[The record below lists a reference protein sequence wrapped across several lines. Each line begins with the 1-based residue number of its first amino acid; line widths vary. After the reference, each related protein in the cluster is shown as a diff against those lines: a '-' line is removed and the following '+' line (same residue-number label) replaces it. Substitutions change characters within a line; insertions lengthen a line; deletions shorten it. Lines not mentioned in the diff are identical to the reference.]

1 MLPDLLDRFTVH
13 LKEALQNALAF
24 AVGSGRDLI
33 DPGDLIVGLAMGRG
47 SIASEVF
54 VKAGVKEEDAKRAFR
69 GFPAPHEPGSP
80 VAPDLSPAV
89 KRILEKAV
97 LLAHVHEQK
106 YVGTEHMLYALLES
120 DAPEIHSF
128 LQEHGLELNFAKDQ
142 LLGVLRSSSRFPEI
156 NDQNQESSNKE
167 PGGAIPPAGPV
178 SDPRVGRT
186 ARDKKPRA
194 LELFARELT
203 APSVV
208 EKLDPVIGRE
218 HETTRLIEV
227 LCRRTKNNPILLGEP
242 GTGKTAIVEGLAQ
255 RLASGDVPDLLHGC
269 RVFALDLALMVA
281 GTMYRGEFEARI
293 KQLVEEVKEDP
304 QVILFIDEIHN
315 LVGAGSSSGSLDA
328 ANILKPALARGEI
341 RCIGATTWNEFKKHI
356 EPDAALER
364 RYQPVEIIEPDLAT
378 VRLMLEG
385 VKSRYEEHH
394 SVIYDEQALDAAVR
408 LAQRYLTD
416 RFFPDKAI
424 DILDEAAASVS
435 ARRSSQEEMERL
447 RALEIG
453 VGVINDRKQEALND
467 QRLEDASKAQKD
479 LDRLDEER
487 LTILATVKSKRAASP
502 VPVTSA
508 DVAGVVS
515 RLSRVPL
522 SDILTAERE
531 QLRKLEDRLAL
542 AVLAQDEAVNAVAE
556 TVRKARLGLN
566 DPRRPRASFLFV
578 GPSGTGKTELARA
591 LAKELFG
598 KEDALVKLDMS
609 EFAEGHSVS
618 KLLGS
623 PAGYVGYREGNRLAD
638 TIRKHPHAVLL
649 FDEFEKAH
657 PDVQHL
663 LLQALEDGQIMD
675 ANGRAL
681 SFRHAYVVLTSNV
694 GAEYLTRT
702 SLGFGGEG
710 GGFESLVKEQLKE
723 RFRPE
728 LLNRLDRVVVF
739 QPLGDKAL
747 RTILR
752 RELDA
757 TLTRLE
763 EAQRVALA
771 AGDDVL
777 DWLMGRSRPA
787 EEGARAARR
796 LVEREVVSLL
806 SEFLIEHP
814 NKRKGQLKVSKDQL
828 KVS

>member
-33 DPGDLIVGLAMGRG
+33 EPGDLVVGLTMGRG
-47 SIASEVF
+47 SIASEVLG
-54 VKAGVKEEDAKRAFR
+54 KAGIKEDDAKRHFR
-69 GFPAPHEPGSP
+69 GFPAPHEPGMP
-80 VAPDLSPAV
+80 IAPDLSPAV

-97 LLAHVHEQK
+97 LVAHAHEQK
-106 YVGTEHMLYALLES
+106 YVGTEHLLFALLES
-120 DAPEIHSF
+120 DVVDVHTF
-128 LQEHGLELNFAKDQ
+128 LQEGGLELSFAKDQ
-142 LLGVLRSSSRFPEI
+142 LVGVLRSSSRFPDV
-156 NDQNQESSNKE
+156 NDVAHAQTHDHGSAAPQ
-167 PGGAIPPAGPV
+167 GGQV
-178 SDPRVGRT
+178 SDPRTGRA
-186 ARDKKPRA
+186 ARDTKKPRA
-194 LELFARELT
+194 LEMFARELT
-203 APSVV
+203 SAAVI

-218 HETTRLIEV
+218 QETTRLIEV

-242 GTGKTAIVEGLAQ
+242 GTGKSAIVEGLAQ
-255 RLASGDVPDLLHGC
+255 RLVAGDVPDLLHGC
-269 RVFALDLALMVA
+269 RIFSLDLALMVA

-364 RYQPVEIIEPDLAT
+364 RYQPIEITEPDLVT

-394 SVIYDEQALDAAVR
+394 SVIYTEATLDAAVR

-416 RFFPDKAI
+416 RYFPDKAI
-424 DILDEAAASVS
+424 DVIDEAAASVS

-447 RALEIG
+447 RSLEIG
-453 VGVINDRKQEALND
+453 ASVIRGRKEQAIQE
-467 QRLEDASKAQKD
+467 QRLDDAAKAQKE
-479 LDRLDEER
+479 LDHLEEER
-487 LTILATVKSKRAASP
+487 VSILNTVKEKREATP
-502 VPVTSA
+502 ITVTPE
-508 DVAGVVS
+508 DVAGVIS

-522 SDILTAERE
+522 SDILTVERD
-531 QLRKLEDRLAL
+531 QLRKLEERLAF

-566 DPRRPRASFLFV
+566 DPKRPRASFLFV

-657 PDVQHL
+657 TDVQHL

-675 ANGRAL
+675 ANGRAIP
-681 SFRHAYVVLTSNV
+681 FRHAYIVLTSNV
-694 GAEYLTRT
+694 GAEYLNRAT
-702 SLGFGGEG
+702 LGFGNEAS
-710 GGFESLVKEQLKE
+710 GFESLVKEQLKE

-739 QPLGDKAL
+739 RPIGDEAL
-747 RTILR
+747 RIILR
-752 RELDA
+752 RELDII
-757 TLTRLE
+757 LKRMQ
-763 EAQRVALA
+763 EAQRVALG

-796 LVEREVVSLL
+796 LVEREVVTLL
-806 SEFLIEHP
+806 SAFLIEHP
-814 NKRKGQLKVSKDQL
+814 KKRTGLLKVTKDKLKVS
-828 KVS
+828 